1 MVISH
6 TRGTRDMVILSSNKG
21 FPIKVP
27 LMLHLSS
34 TKLWCPTLIHGGNCG
49 VSSLFI
55 STCSRC
61 GMRDEGKCLASTG
74 GFLGCRN
81 SGLKKRDYPMLM
93 AKGREGKHDQPSGFD
108 SSASKKNWFYALH
121 SSGEQK
127 GSLDVFYR
135 YVKSLPTWCL
145 CCTWPDATL
154 SLVTPYVAMKFDILS
169 YVLDSFSFSTV
180 IGDSIVAK
188 RIYRKCLIS
197 LSLRVTRVDLV
208 ELHIL
213 EFDVIL
219 GIDWLHLWYVLL
231 IV

>member
-1 MVISH
+1 M
-6 TRGTRDMVILSSNKG
+6 
-21 FPIKVP
+21 
-27 LMLHLSS
+27 
-34 TKLWCPTLIHGGNCG
+34 
-49 VSSLFI
+49 
-55 STCSRC
+55 
-61 GMRDEGKCLASTG
+61 
-74 GFLGCRN
+74 
-81 SGLKKRDYPMLM
+81 
-93 AKGREGKHDQPSGFD
+93 
-108 SSASKKNWFYALH
+108 
-121 SSGEQK
+121 
-127 GSLDVFYR
+127 
-135 YVKSLPTWCL
+135 
-145 CCTWPDATL
+145 
-154 SLVTPYVAMKFDILS
+154 TPYVAMKFDILS